1 LNYTEKLQANMRI
14 YDALKLSNDDD
25 LMKKYQESCFIMLLK
40 KLQSGYTNKRLIT
53 ANHDF
58 LRA

>member
-1 LNYTEKLQANMRI
+1 MRI
-14 YDALKLSNDDD
+14 YDALRNSKDDD
-25 LMKKYQESCFIMLLK
+25 LMKKYQESCFILLLK

-53 ANHDF
+53 ANHEF

>member
-1 LNYTEKLQANMRI
+1 MII
-14 YDALKLSNDDD
+14 YDALKSSKDDD
-25 LMKKYQESCFIMLLK
+25 LIKKYQESCFILLLK
-40 KLQSGYTNKRLIT
+40 KLHSGYTNKRLIT